1 MTYIATRNDADDV
14 ETAQSSH
21 QLTEDKKDVAL
32 ETELE
37 TRTPSSA
44 IIGSKPGAFVKP
56 SPTFPAF
63 SAAAMSPSYGPLPLF
78 YPFFLPQIRCQQPV
92 LDWVLMNGSQSVS
105 FIRWLV
111 MQQIRCQQPVL
122 DWVLMNGSQSSQ
134 PPYGMSFGRMPP
146 SAMDARTMSPSYAAA
161 FVMQQAAQTMSPS
174 FDMYRNF
181 PFAPASPLQGSP
193 AATPKGCNPFAAASM
208 MRNMTTSA
216 PHPLNSINQMR
227 LPNMGS
233 PITSMASNLAQT
245 PTGGPTP
252 KRAKTESRFTKDR
265 HIKKPL
271 NAFMWYM
278 KENRPKLMEELDY
291 KERQSAELNKELG
304 RRWHDLPKEEQQRY
318 YELAKEDREQHMQK
332 YPGWSARENYA
343 INKKK
348 KRKRDK
354 SVENGEQKKCRAR
367 FGVVN
372 QDQWCKHCKR
382 KKRCLWYREAASPMG
397 VVSST
402 TPGTPGTP
410 SSLSGPGIGAMSGHD
425 SDSDSDVDND
435 EKPTSRTILDQVQA
449 EQVPPLLCQ

>member
-1 MTYIATRNDADDV
+1 MSSAADDGADEVKVFRRNDADDV

-37 TRTPSSA
+37 TRTPSSS

-56 SPTFPAF
+56 SPTFPTF
-63 SAAAMSPSYGPLPLF
+63 SAATLSPTYGPLPLF
-78 YPFFLPQIRCQQPV
+78 YPFFLPNQA
-92 LDWVLMNGSQSVS
+92 
-105 FIRWLV
+105 
-111 MQQIRCQQPVL
+111 
-122 DWVLMNGSQSSQ
+122 
-134 PPYGMSFGRMPP
+134 PYGLPFGRMPSGP
-146 SAMDARTMSPSYAAA
+146 MDARSMSPTYAA
-161 FVMQQAAQTMSPS
+161 FVMQQAAQTMSPT
-174 FDMYRNF
+174 FEMYRNF
-181 PFAPASPLQGSP
+181 PFGPASPSSLFQGSGVG
-193 AATPKGCNPFAAASM
+193 AATPKGNPLAAATM
-208 MRNMTTSA
+208 MRSMQNAAAAAATS

-227 LPNMGS
+227 LPQMGS
-233 PITSMASNLAQT
+233 PITSMASNLAQQPSNNSRGSANNSKIT
-245 PTGGPTP
+245 KSEIKPP
-252 KRAKTESRFTKDR
+252 KVKEQ

-271 NAFMWYM
+271 NAFMWFM

-318 YELAKEDREQHMQK
+318 YELAKTDREQHMQK

-354 SVENGEQKKCRAR
+354 SADNGEQKKCRAR

-382 KKRCLWYREAASPMG
+382 KKRCLWYREASSPVG

-410 SSLSGPGIGAMSGHD
+410 SSLSGPAAGGALSGRDTD
-425 SDSDSDVDND
+425 SEND
-435 EKPTSRTILDQVQA
+435 MDATAAAAAAERSRSMLN
-449 EQVPPLLCQ
+449 QVPKEQQTTPLICQ

>member
-1 MTYIATRNDADDV
+1 MPYELVQGAMSSANDDGADEVKVFRRNDADDV

-37 TRTPSSA
+37 TRTPSST

-63 SAAAMSPSYGPLPLF
+63 PTAAMSPSYGPLPLF
-78 YPFFLPQIRCQQPV
+78 YPFFLP
-92 LDWVLMNGSQSVS
+92 
-105 FIRWLV
+105 
-111 MQQIRCQQPVL
+111 
-122 DWVLMNGSQSSQ
+122 SQ

-193 AATPKGCNPFAAASM
+193 AGTPKGCNPFAAASM
-208 MRNMTTSA
+208 MRNMTASA

-233 PITSMASNLAQT
+233 PITSMANNLAQT

-252 KRAKTESRFTKDR
+252 KRIKSESRFAKDR

-382 KKRCLWYREAASPMG
+382 KKRCLWYRETASPVG

-410 SSLSGPGIGAMSGHD
+410 SSLSGPGIGAMSGRD
-425 SDSDSDVDND
+425 SDSESDVDGD
-435 EKPTSRTILDQVQA
+435 EKPANRTILDQVQA

>member
-1 MTYIATRNDADDV
+1 NDADDV

-37 TRTPSSA
+37 TRTPSSS

-56 SPTFPAF
+56 SPTFPTF
-63 SAAAMSPSYGPLPLF
+63 SAATLSPTYGPLPLF
-78 YPFFLPQIRCQQPV
+78 YPFFLPNQA
-92 LDWVLMNGSQSVS
+92 
-105 FIRWLV
+105 
-111 MQQIRCQQPVL
+111 
-122 DWVLMNGSQSSQ
+122 
-134 PPYGMSFGRMPP
+134 PYGLPFGRMPSGP
-146 SAMDARTMSPSYAAA
+146 MDARSMSPTYAA
-161 FVMQQAAQTMSPS
+161 FVMQQAAQTMSPT
-174 FDMYRNF
+174 FEMYRNF
-181 PFAPASPLQGSP
+181 PFGPASPSSLFQ
-193 AATPKGCNPFAAASM
+193 
-208 MRNMTTSA
+208 
-216 PHPLNSINQMR
+216 
-227 LPNMGS
+227 MGS
-233 PITSMASNLAQT
+233 PITSMASNLAQQPSSNSRGSANNSKIT
-245 PTGGPTP
+245 KSEIKPP
-252 KRAKTESRFTKDR
+252 KVKEQ

-271 NAFMWYM
+271 NAFMWFM

-318 YELAKEDREQHMQK
+318 YELAKTDREQHMQK

-354 SVENGEQKKCRAR
+354 SADNGEQKKCRAR

-382 KKRCLWYREAASPMG
+382 KKRCLWYREASSPVG

-410 SSLSGPGIGAMSGHD
+410 SSLSGPAAGGALSGRDTD
-425 SDSDSDVDND
+425 SEND
-435 EKPTSRTILDQVQA
+435 MDATAAAAERSRSMLNQRYTFTSQKRRETK
-449 EQVPPLLCQ
+449 